1 MDIDKQI
8 QALEGKSI
16 PISLGSKT
24 VFMKIGISLVISI
37 VFLYALRPYYL
48 LKIEA
53 DPTDKKCVAK
63 LNMKYFAITSI
74 VFTGGIFY
82 LLQQMNVFTD

>member
-24 VFMKIGISLVISI
+24 VFMKIGISLVISV

-48 LKIEA
+48 LKIEHDTA
-53 DPTDKKCVAK
+53 EKKCVAK
-63 LNMKYFAITSI
+63 VNMKYFTITTLI
-74 VFTGGIFY
+74 FTGGIFY
-82 LLQQMNVFTD
+82 LFLELYSFYS

>member
-8 QALEGKSI
+8 QLLEGKSL

-24 VFMKIGISLVISI
+24 IFMKIGISLIISI
-37 VFLYALRPYYL
+37 IFLYILRPYYL
-48 LKIEA
+48 LRIEA
-53 DPTDKKCVAK
+53 DSVDKKCVAK

-74 VFTGGIFY
+74 VFTGAIFY
-82 LLQQMNVFTD
+82 FLQKYNVFTD

>member
-24 VFMKIGISLVISI
+24 VFMKIGISLVISVI
-37 VFLYALRPYYL
+37 FLYALRPYYL
-48 LKIEA
+48 LKIEH
-53 DPTDKKCVAK
+53 DPTEKKCVAK
-63 LNMKYFAITSI
+63 LNMKYFAITALI
-74 VFTGGIFY
+74 FTGGIFY
-82 LLQQMNVFTD
+82 LLQKMNVFTD

>member
-24 VFMKIGISLVISI
+24 IFMKIGISLVISL

-63 LNMKYFAITSI
+63 LNMKYFSITALI
-74 VFTGGIFY
+74 FTGGIFY
-82 LLQQMNVFTD
+82 LLQKMNVFTD

>member
-63 LNMKYFAITSI
+63 LNMKYFVITSL

-82 LLQQMNVFTD
+82 ILQQMNVFTD

>member
-8 QALEGKSI
+8 QLLEGKSL

-24 VFMKIGISLVISI
+24 IFMKIGISLIISI
-37 VFLYALRPYYL
+37 VFLYILRPYYL
-48 LKIEA
+48 LRIEA
-53 DPTDKKCVAK
+53 DTAEKKCVAK

-74 VFTGGIFY
+74 VFTGAIFY
-82 LLQQMNVFTD
+82 FLQKYNVFTD

>member
-8 QALEGKSI
+8 QALEGKTI

-48 LKIEA
+48 LKLET
-53 DPTDKKCVAK
+53 DPTEKKCVAK
-63 LNMKYFAITSI
+63 LNMKYFTITTI
-74 VFTGGIFY
+74 IFTGGIFY
-82 LLQQMNVFTD
+82 LLQQINVFTD

>member
-24 VFMKIGISLVISI
+24 VFMKIGISLVVSV

-53 DPTDKKCVAK
+53 DPAEKKCVAK
-63 LNMKYFAITSI
+63 LNMKYFSITTLF
-74 VFTGGIFY
+74 FTGGIFY
-82 LLQQMNVFTD
+82 LLQKMNVFTD

>member
-24 VFMKIGISLVISI
+24 VFMKIGISLVISVI
-37 VFLYALRPYYL
+37 FLYALRPYYL

-53 DPTDKKCVAK
+53 DPTEKKCVAK
-63 LNMKYFAITSI
+63 LNMKYFTITTLL
-74 VFTGGIFY
+74 FTGGIFY